1 MWDNTTKSLYK
12 NWNKME
18 LEDPSI
24 EHLGH
29 VVDHV
34 ISLSK
39 WFQYQ
44 TVDLSEIVIPSY
56 FYNDLFKK

>member
-1 MWDNTTKSLYK
+1 
-12 NWNKME
+12 ME